1 MIFHYS
7 HFDIRIIFIIF
18 FYFYLLLWLCL
29 WWVNCGFWAEM
40 DWYLGFPIH
49 VAYIPIFYLF
59 IYDTM
64 QIWTSLFKTE
74 YFILWGLLP
83 KEQLIASYS
92 PTPSLLL
99 TRESLVKSPGN
110 CTNSTCS
117 HSTNHT
123 IKSHFMLL
131 EETGNI
137 SMTTQ
142 ESNLLTWQVEFL
154 LSMLVTAILGSMK
167 YLQIRLKNLCT
178 FPPSIYTNIMDNTLK
193 ICVLNWE
200 KDFKLLISATLEVKL
215 MISLIC

>member
-1 MIFHYS
+1 MGGNGLIFGVSNPRGLYS
-7 HFDIRIIFIIF
+7 F
-18 FYFYLLLWLCL
+18 
-29 WWVNCGFWAEM
+29 
-40 DWYLGFPIH
+40 
-49 VAYIPIFYLF
+49 FYLF

-142 ESNLLTWQVEFL
+142 ASNLLTWQVEFL
-154 LSMLVTAILGSMK
+154 LSMLVTVILDSMK
-167 YLQIRLKNLCT
+167 YLQIKLKNLCT